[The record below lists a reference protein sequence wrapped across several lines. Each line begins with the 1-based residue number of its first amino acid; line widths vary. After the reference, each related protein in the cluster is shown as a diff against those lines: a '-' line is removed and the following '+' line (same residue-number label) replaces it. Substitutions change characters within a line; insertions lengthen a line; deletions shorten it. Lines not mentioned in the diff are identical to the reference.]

1 MGRASDRTCCGLWL
15 GFNLWRGETCHF
27 CFFFFLLSFII
38 VFLAANN
45 NSLMSLNGDTQTSSN
60 LYLGF
65 AQDVKLW
72 YIGTKNTFIII
83 ERGKEI
89 VDKNSKSKWKEVF
102 LTYWV
107 NCKPITKDIIFVLW
121 NSAYVS
127 RLDICSFT
135 WRKVPRS
142 SVGRAPDRIMLQ
154 SVLGLNLEAGK
165 LAGFFAL
172 FLSSYFTHWW

>member
-1 MGRASDRTCCGLWL
+1 ME
-15 GFNLWRGETCHF
+15 RG
-27 CFFFFLLSFII
+27 FFFL
-38 VFLAANN
+38 
-45 NSLMSLNGDTQTSSN
+45 
-60 LYLGF
+60 
-65 AQDVKLW
+65 
-72 YIGTKNTFIII
+72 I
-83 ERGKEI
+83 ESI
-89 VDKNSKSKWKEVF
+89 AS
-102 LTYWV
+102 
-107 NCKPITKDIIFVLW
+107 ITKKIIFVLW

-172 FLSSYFTHWW
+172 FLSSYFTH